1 MKQPQT
7 KTTVHEVIKDHVT
20 GIPGATHIFVTSD
33 THLAYGSSKSQAII
47 NGVCQLEKMIR
58 DAKIQFFDCMEKDE
72 QE

>member
-1 MKQPQT
+1 MEQPQT
-7 KTTVHEVIKDHVT
+7 KATVHEVIDVT

-58 DAKIQFFDCMEKDE
+58 DAKIQFFDCMKKEE
-72 QE
+72 IQE